1 MCELLAW
8 RQPFGSGAWVRAVF
22 DIEKIEGRSRK
33 NMEMHVVGV
42 ESCSFWLQAGRFFT
56 DDEVGDHFS
65 YLPWH

>member
-8 RQPFGSGAWVRAVF
+8 RQPFGSGAWVTAVF
-22 DIEKIEGRSRK
+22 DMEKLEGRSRK
-33 NMEMHVVGV
+33 NVEMYVVGV
-42 ESCSFWLQAGRFFT
+42 ENCSLASSGTLFT